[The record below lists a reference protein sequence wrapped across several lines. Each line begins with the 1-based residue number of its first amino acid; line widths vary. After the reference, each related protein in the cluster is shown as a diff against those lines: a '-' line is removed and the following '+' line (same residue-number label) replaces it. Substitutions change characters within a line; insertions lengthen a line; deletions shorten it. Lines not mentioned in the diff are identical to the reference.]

1 MTIAVIAVLLVV
13 YANSAAANEAAR
25 AEFESDGYH
34 GAARAMP
41 MPGVDEFES
50 EDEWRERAEAWYE
63 GVVAWHREAA
73 HWHEGTVG
81 AARQLSLSARGAV
94 RGGESLSLL
103 DKVDALF
110 ADPSR
115 GAVADAFRGAAA
127 AAARGGAGRQASK
140 LELLQQM
147 ADALDEANPAPREA
161 CEQREGRDD
170 DREADGSEEE
180 DALDDYA
187 YAAGADME
195 DMDD

>member
-1 MTIAVIAVLLVV
+1 MTTAVIAVLLVV
-13 YANSAAANEAAR
+13 CANSAANEAA
-25 AEFESDGYH
+25 H
-34 GAARAMP
+34 AMA
-41 MPGVDEFES
+41 MPGVDEFDS

-127 AAARGGAGRQASK
+127 AARGGAGRQASK

-170 DREADGSEEE
+170 DREADDSEEE
-180 DALDDYA
+180 DALDD